1 MESPDRHGSPPR
13 QPAAPRGLLPALLLL
28 VLLAHLPAL
37 GGDFVWDDLPL
48 LRDRPDLHR
57 LETALPAALSDFF
70 PGQAGA
76 AGGGYLRP
84 VPVLLNALTWQLSGG
99 APLAFRLTNL
109 ALHLG
114 SVALLFGLWRRLGLG
129 AWGAA
134 LAAAIFGLHPAQTEA
149 VDFISG
155 RTDLLAAFFGLAA
168 LHGANRATPRAL
180 VGAGLAFLLAL
191 GSKEVAL
198 GLLPVALLVAP
209 DAAARRRSVLVL
221 GGVALVMLGA
231 RAMSG
236 VPAPA
241 RLFFETADL
250 PMAVPALAGFYL
262 RLALAPLDL
271 RAVYTLPE
279 LAAPGLDTA
288 LGAALLVGLLAGALR
303 GSARV
308 RLGCVW
314 FGACLLPVLHVLPLS
329 TLVAPRYLYLP
340 LAGAGLLLACAAART
355 PERWRRAFV
364 LAPALCLV
372 LTPLRAADWRTESTL
387 WTAELDADPG
397 SFTAHQNLGATLAEA
412 GDRAGALDHLR
423 AAAAARPEH
432 ALVRRNLIRLEALDL
447 PAEVRSG
454 VLRVGLAERP
464 EAEALRQAAAACDAN
479 GAPAL
484 AARLRAMADAAPH

>member
-1 MESPDRHGSPPR
+1 MN
-13 QPAAPRGLLPALLLL
+13 PAPTPTETPAPRGLLPALLLL

-37 GGDFVWDDLPL
+37 NGGFVWDDLPL

-57 LETALPAALSDFF
+57 LDTALPAALSDFF
-70 PGQAGA
+70 PGQGGA

-84 VPVLLNALTWQLSGG
+84 VPVLLNALTWQITDG

-114 SVALLFGLWRRLGLG
+114 SVAMLFGLLRRLGLG

-149 VDFISG
+149 VDFVSG

-168 LHGANRATPRAL
+168 LHGLHRGTPRAL
-180 VGAGLAFLLAL
+180 AGAGVAFLLAL

-209 DAAARRRSVLVL
+209 DARARWRGGAVLGAVAVALLAARAS
-221 GGVALVMLGA
+221 
-231 RAMSG
+231 SG
-236 VPAPA
+236 VPTPG
-241 RLFFETADL
+241 RLFFGAGDV
-250 PMAVPALAGFYL
+250 PVAVPSLAGFYV

-271 RAVYTLPE
+271 RAVYALPGV
-279 LAAPGLDTA
+279 ASPGLDTL
-288 LGAALLVGLLAGALR
+288 LGAGLLLALAAGTLR
-303 GSARV
+303 GTALV

-314 FGACLLPVLHVLPLS
+314 VGACLLPVLHVLPLS

-340 LAGAGLLLACAAART
+340 LAGAGLLLACAAARV
-355 PERWRRAFV
+355 PERWRRGFA

-372 LTPLRAADWRTESTL
+372 LTPVRAADWRTEATL
-387 WTAELDADPG
+387 WSAELDAEPS

-423 AAAAARPEH
+423 AAAALRPEH
-432 ALVRRNLIRLEALDL
+432 ALLRRNLIRLEALDL
-447 PAEVRSG
+447 PAAVRVG
-454 VLRVGLAERP
+454 VLRAALSERP
-464 EAEALRQAAAACDAN
+464 DAESLRAAAAVCAEN

-484 AARLRAMADAAPH
+484 AERLRAMATAAAH

>member
-1 MESPDRHGSPPR
+1 MEPIAPETR
-13 QPAAPRGLLPALLLL
+13 APRAILPALLLL

-37 GGDFVWDDLPL
+37 GGGFVWDDLPL

-57 LETALPAALSDFF
+57 LDTALPAAFSDFF
-70 PGQAGA
+70 PGQGGA

-84 VPVLLNALTWQLSGG
+84 VPVLLNALTWQLTDG

-114 SVALLFGLWRRLGLG
+114 SVAMLFGLLRRLGLG

-168 LHGANRATPRAL
+168 LHGVHRGTPRAL
-180 VGAGLAFLLAL
+180 AGAGVAFLLAL

-198 GLLPVALLVAP
+198 GLLPVAWLVAP
-209 DAAARRRSVLVL
+209 DASARRRGGAVL
-221 GGVALVMLGA
+221 GAVAVALLVT
-231 RAMSG
+231 RATSG
-236 VPAPA
+236 VPTPA
-241 RLFFETADL
+241 RLFFGAGEV
-250 PMAVPALAGFYL
+250 PVAVPSLAGFYL
-262 RLALAPLDL
+262 RLAVAPLDL
-271 RAVYTLPE
+271 RAVYTLPGV
-279 LAAPGLDTA
+279 AAPGLDTL
-288 LGAALLVGLLAGALR
+288 LGAGLLLWLLAGAVR
-303 GSARV
+303 GTALV

-314 FGACLLPVLHVLPLS
+314 VGACLLPVLHVLPLS

-340 LAGAGLLLACAAART
+340 LAGVGLLVACAAARL
-355 PERWRRAFV
+355 PERRRRLLG

-372 LTPLRAADWRTESTL
+372 LTPVRVADWRTETTL
-387 WTAELDADPG
+387 WTAELDAEPE

-412 GDRAGALDHLR
+412 GDRAGALAHLR
-423 AAAAARPEH
+423 AAAALRPEH

-447 PAEVRSG
+447 PADVRAG
-454 VLRVGLAERP
+454 VLRAALAERP
-464 EAEALRQAAAACDAN
+464 DAAALAEAAAVCASN

-484 AARLRAMADAAPH
+484 ADRLQAMAAAVAH